1 MDKPLPIGNIGFLQ
15 AGKWHC
21 QPLEHDKYCGLM
33 ILPPAGMGLD
43 SDEALRL
50 VGSVKTLPLVF
61 K

>member
-1 MDKPLPIGNIGFLQ
+1 MLIGFLQ

-43 SDEALRL
+43 IDALFEAGL
-50 VGSVKTLPLVF
+50 
-61 K
+61 